1 MTRDRNDR
9 HFLPQPYRAV
19 LRHAAM
25 PSLLLAFGLSLLGD
39 GMSTVTVSWLAI
51 EIAPHGR
58 SGILVGLSVAAYT
71 LPGALGALVL
81 NRWLRRLPA
90 RKLLVADCGLRTAML
105 AAIPV
110 ASALHLLRPAIFV
123 SLLGLSSLLHAW
135 GGAAKYTLL
144 AEYLPDEERLAGNS
158 LLGSM
163 GSAALIAGP
172 AVAGLLISLIG
183 PAWLIG
189 FDALTF
195 AALGIKGWR
204 LRPAPESVPMAPDPE
219 NGSSPVGTLALLRTK
234 PELLGLIALTWGF
247 NLLYGPVEVALPVH
261 ISKDLGASAS
271 LLGLYWTVFGV
282 GAILGSLG
290 VGVLQRLKLWPA
302 LLASVALWGLLLV
315 PFGVGAPVAATLAC
329 FAAAGLVYGP
339 FNPLTLGLF
348 QRAIPAP
355 RLAAVLAAEGAV
367 GLMAAPIGA
376 AAGGP
381 LTSALGAGRV
391 LLLSGVATAAL
402 AAFAA
407 LVRVATR
414 SYRPGTAMPD
424 RAD

>member
-1 MTRDRNDR
+1 MACNRDRAPWTVG
-9 HFLPQPYRAV
+9 H
-19 LRHAAM
+19 
-25 PSLLLAFGLSLLGD
+25 LG
-39 GMSTVTVSWLAI
+39 G
-51 EIAPHGR
+51 PFC
-58 SGILVGLSVAAYT
+58 
-71 LPGALGALVL
+71 
-81 NRWLRRLPA
+81 
-90 RKLLVADCGLRTAML
+90 CGLHVAGCARSTRPEPMVTTPTRPNTAHRGL
-105 AAIPV
+105 WLENRDARGHSR
-110 ASALHLLRPAIFV
+110 ASALHLLLPAIFV

-172 AVAGLLISLIG
+172 AIAGLLISVVG

-204 LRPAPESVPMAPDPE
+204 LQPAPKSVPMASDPQ
-219 NGSSPVGTLALLRTK
+219 NGSSPIGTLALLRTQ

-247 NLLYGPVEVALPVH
+247 NLLYGPVEVALPLH
-261 ISKDLGASAS
+261 ISKDLGASAY
-271 LLGLYWTVFGV
+271 LLGLYWAVFGA

-290 VGVLQRLKLWPA
+290 VGVLQRLKIWPA
-302 LLASVALWGLLLV
+302 LLGSVALWGLLLV
-315 PFGVGAPVAATLAC
+315 PFGVGAPVPATLAC

-348 QRAIPAP
+348 QRAIPAS

-367 GLMAAPIGA
+367 GLLAAPIGA

-407 LVRVATR
+407 LVRVAR
-414 SYRPGTAMPD
+414 SHRAGTAVPD